1 VSVVDGLAAANF
13 TDPHN
18 QRIIYLAV
26 GGLLLLAVIVA
37 VGTIVWWR
45 STKAE
50 HPALAPLEVMS
61 TRKFEKSDY
70 TDRKRVLDEVRPPGH
85 PTDADDDAVSDVVDL
100 QAASEAPLPDP
111 AELADPEHPIP
122 SEGPTPTPEAEVANV
137 RDVPDVHEVPEV
149 PDAVEVSEEPV
160 AVDVASGDDATVA
173 TELPVATAAQP
184 SIVAE

>member
-1 VSVVDGLAAANF
+1 MSVVDGLAAANF

-26 GGLLLLAVIVA
+26 GGLLLLAVIVT
-37 VGTIVWWR
+37 VGTVVWWR

-85 PTDADDDAVSDVVDL
+85 PADDHDDAVSDVVDL

-122 SEGPTPTPEAEVANV
+122 SEGPTPETKVAALANGAEDGEELVTV
-137 RDVPDVHEVPEV
+137 
-149 PDAVEVSEEPV
+149 DA
-160 AVDVASGDDATVA
+160 ASADDATVA
-173 TELPVATAAQP
+173 TELPVATPAQP
-184 SIVAE
+184 IIVAE

>member
-26 GGLLLLAVIVA
+26 GGLLLLALIVA
-37 VGTIVWWR
+37 IGTIMWWR
-45 STKAE
+45 GTKAE

-61 TRKFEKSDY
+61 TRKFERSDY

-85 PTDADDDAVSDVVDL
+85 VGDPHDDAVSEVVDL

-122 SEGPTPTPEAEVANV
+122 SEG
-137 RDVPDVHEVPEV
+137 
-149 PDAVEVSEEPV
+149 
-160 AVDVASGDDATVA
+160 ASPDDATVA
-173 TELPVATAAQP
+173 AELPPQAAEPVVEPVVEPAVVAP
-184 SIVAE
+184 VAEPVVDPEQPVVASE

>member
-1 VSVVDGLAAANF
+1 MDGLAAANF

-70 TDRKRVLDEVRPPGH
+70 TDRKRVLDEGRPPGH

-122 SEGPTPTPEAEVANV
+122 SEGPTPEAEV
-137 RDVPDVHEVPEV
+137 PDVAEVPHV
-149 PDAVEVSEEPV
+149 HDVHDAVGVSEEPV
-160 AVDVASGDDATVA
+160 AVDVASPDDATVA
-173 TELPVATAAQP
+173 TELPVAAPAQP
-184 SIVAE
+184 IIVAE